1 MRERGLLARVD
12 FLVGYNRARYKTET
26 QDANGGSQ
34 QVSVGNPG
42 FNLSQTIVL
51 TSLDNGLDGVTP
63 SNGNLRYGTFNN
75 EVVRYA
81 WNQGNAW
88 TMRDQERVE
97 LTARKL
103 LFQDNWYRLE
113 DHVLARYSE
122 VYNKISAEHPPT

>member
-1 MRERGLLARVD
+1 M
-12 FLVGYNRARYKTET
+12 
-26 QDANGGSQ
+26 
-34 QVSVGNPG
+34 
-42 FNLSQTIVL
+42 VL
-51 TSLDNGLDGVTP
+51 TSVDNDLDGVTP

-97 LTARKL
+97 LTPPKL

-113 DHVLARYSE
+113 VQVLAGYSE
-122 VYNKISAEHPPT
+122 LYNKISSDNSQTRPGLFSFNGPPDLNPIGFATQRDRSHAP